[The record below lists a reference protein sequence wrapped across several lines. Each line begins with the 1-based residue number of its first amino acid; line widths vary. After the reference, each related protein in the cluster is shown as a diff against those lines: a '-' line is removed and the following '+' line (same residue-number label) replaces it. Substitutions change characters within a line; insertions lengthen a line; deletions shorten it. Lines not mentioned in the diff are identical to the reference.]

1 MINLHIMKEI
11 APVILAA
18 GDSSRMGYP
27 KAILP
32 LRNDTFVGR
41 ILSTLTR
48 AGLTAPRIVLGRD
61 AGRITPGIADQRIR
75 PLINPNPEQ
84 GQLSS
89 MKLALKDLEQ
99 DCVACLF
106 WPVDQPGI
114 KEEVVR
120 RLVQLF
126 RDSGA
131 LIALPT
137 YKGRRGHPAIFGR
150 GIFQELLQTPIEAGP
165 KDLVRRH
172 AAQTALLPCNE
183 PGVVEDIDTPE
194 EYFRFTGETLKDA
207 LRRTLAVP

>member
-1 MINLHIMKEI
+1 MKDI

-32 LRNDTFVGR
+32 LGNDTFLGC

-48 AGLTAPRIVLGRD
+48 AGLPRPRIVLGRD
-61 AGRITPGIADQRIR
+61 AGRIAPRIADPRIR
-75 PLINPNPEQ
+75 SLINPNPEQ

-89 MKLALKDLEQ
+89 MKLALSDLEQ
-99 DCVACLF
+99 DCAACLF

-114 KEEVVR
+114 REEVVR
-120 RLVQLF
+120 ALVQLF

-131 LIALPT
+131 LIGLPA
-137 YKGRRGHPAIFGR
+137 YKGKRGHPAIFGR
-150 GIFQELLQTPIEAGP
+150 GIFQELLRTPIEAGP
-165 KDLVRRH
+165 KGLVKRH
-172 AAQTALLPCNE
+172 AAQTALLPCDE

-194 EYFRFTGETLKDA
+194 DYSRFTGETLKDA
-207 LRRTLAVP
+207 LRRTGAVP